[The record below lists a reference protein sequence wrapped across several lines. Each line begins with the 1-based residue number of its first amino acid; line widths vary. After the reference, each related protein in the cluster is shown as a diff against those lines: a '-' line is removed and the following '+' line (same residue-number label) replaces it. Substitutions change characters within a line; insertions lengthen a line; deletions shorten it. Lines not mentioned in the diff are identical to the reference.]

1 MHDPHPRGMIRE
13 PHAHEVGIV
22 KDSKDRSERLKAI
35 LRLIRAHRIE
45 SQESLLKFLEA
56 EGFVLTQATLS
67 RDLKALKVGKISAG
81 ESGYYYSVP
90 SDEERRET
98 DASFIQDLQRGYV
111 SADWNS
117 SLVVVHTFSG
127 HSATVA
133 LALDSLGFE
142 CSLGTLAGQDNAVF
156 VALRQGYTGEQF
168 VEELRRKVPSL
179 RLE

>member
-1 MHDPHPRGMIRE
+1 MIRQQQTT
-13 PHAHEVGIV
+13 EVGIV
-22 KDSKDRSERLKAI
+22 KDSKERSERLKAI

-56 EGFVLTQATLS
+56 EGFILTQATLS

-156 VALRQGYTGEQF
+156 IALRQGYTGEQF
-168 VEELRRKVPSL
+168 VEELHRKVPSL
-179 RLE
+179 RAE